1 MTDKKKTKKIEQ
13 NFSDDDW
20 QKERENT
27 KNKTTYSCSPS
38 PMTAN
43 FSSNKGLSRSNTPP
57 LPPAFA
63 VGLNMY
69 SSSSFSVA
77 LMTTF
82 SRVPRFCCFCV
93 DDDVWKET
101 KLFLLIKPPPKE
113 GMDVLV
119 FEEEEVEEEDEM
131 RPATT
136 TVEDDAASVVNIFCS
151 CCVKRGVLCDVFLRM
166 LLFLVFCCFIDDIST
181 KVAFAALF
189 LPNFVCVALFFRR
202 TEKSSSKKNR
212 RESKKSAREPQT
224 SLNCRTFTH
233 SQTKMSQ
240 ALSSSRVL
248 TNASAVR
255 CR

>member
-1 MTDKKKTKKIEQ
+1 
-13 NFSDDDW
+13 
-20 QKERENT
+20 
-27 KNKTTYSCSPS
+27 
-38 PMTAN
+38 
-43 FSSNKGLSRSNTPP
+43 
-57 LPPAFA
+57 
-63 VGLNMY
+63 
-69 SSSSFSVA
+69 
-77 LMTTF
+77 
-82 SRVPRFCCFCV
+82 
-93 DDDVWKET
+93 
-101 KLFLLIKPPPKE
+101 
-113 GMDVLV
+113 
-119 FEEEEVEEEDEM
+119 M

-255 CR
+255 CRQYYYFFPPLLCRANLGEKKRPTCSSWGRSDVHIDELDKSFIERDEVFRCSF